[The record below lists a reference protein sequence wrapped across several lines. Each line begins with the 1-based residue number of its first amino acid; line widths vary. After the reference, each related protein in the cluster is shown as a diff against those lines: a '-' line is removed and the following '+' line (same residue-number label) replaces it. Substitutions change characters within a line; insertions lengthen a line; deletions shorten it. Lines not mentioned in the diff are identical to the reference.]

1 MQWQSQLTN
10 HNNQNPMFAAN
21 FSPEEEDI
29 TFSGLD
35 SSHYAGPKVS
45 MSEAPE
51 RLDSSRSSPN
61 DTSAK
66 KTAG

>member
-35 SSHYAGPKVS
+35 
-45 MSEAPE
+45 
-51 RLDSSRSSPN
+51 
-61 DTSAK
+61 
-66 KTAG
+66 